1 MIEKLINLNLANRL
15 AKEAARAMKTTSI
28 NILNLCVPCY
38 NHCRYCL
45 LSWNGKCLGIE
56 YTRSVEYARNFYN
69 WLKIAH
75 PDIKFVYYFG
85 YSMEHPDL
93 PEAIKFMQETNSP
106 GGEFLQFDGMKMRTK
121 AELHELFENIR
132 TLGIKSID
140 FTFYGTQQ
148 YHDRFAGRKGD
159 FELMMNS
166 LEIALEK
173 GINVEVGI
181 PITKENISQI
191 DELIS
196 MFPQDKIKIFLF
208 TPHSGGRGIALLD
221 SKITVDDY
229 EGLSVIAKNHFN
241 RNNNKTPLEW
251 LNTELPTVENR
262 VLTLSLL
269 PSNIEHLEQHSF
281 DHTLTALE
289 KMDEDYFGMVPDFQ
303 SLLTMYADVNDKSLY
318 SRKDLYMLYRRR
330 YIEDNNLAV
339 SDLTDERFSGSIRY

>member
-1 MIEKLINLNLANRL
+1 
-15 AKEAARAMKTTSI
+15 MKTTSI

-69 WLKIAH
+69 WLKVAH
-75 PDIKFVYYFG
+75 PEINFVYYFG

-93 PEAIKFMQETNSP
+93 TAAIKFMQETNSP
-106 GGEFLQFDGMKMRTK
+106 GGEFLQFDGMKMRTRP
-121 AELHELFENIR
+121 ELHELLEGIKI
-132 TLGIKSID
+132 LGIKLID
-140 FTFYGTQQ
+140 FTFYGTQE
-148 YHDRFAGRKGD
+148 YHDKFAGRKGD

-173 GINVEVGI
+173 GLDVKVGI
-181 PITKENISQI
+181 PLIKENISQI
-191 DELIS
+191 DELIGIL
-196 MFPQDKIKIFLF
+196 PQDKIRIFLF
-208 TPHSGGRGIALLD
+208 TPHSGGRGITLLD

-229 EGLSVIAKNHFN
+229 ESLSSVAKNYFN

-262 VLTLSLL
+262 VLTLSLH
-269 PSNIEHLEQHSF
+269 PSNIEHWEQLSF
-281 DHTLTALE
+281 EDTLIELE
-289 KMDEDYFGMVPDFQ
+289 KIDEDYFDIVPDFQ
-303 SLLTMYADVNDKSLY
+303 SLLTLYTDANDRKLY
-318 SRKDLYMLYRRR
+318 SRKDLYLLYRNR
-330 YIEDNNLAV
+330 YIADNNLTV